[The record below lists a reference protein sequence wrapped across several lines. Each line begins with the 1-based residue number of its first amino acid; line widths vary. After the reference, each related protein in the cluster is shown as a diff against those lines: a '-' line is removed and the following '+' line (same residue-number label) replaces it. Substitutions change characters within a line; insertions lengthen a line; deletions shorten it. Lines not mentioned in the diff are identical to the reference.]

1 MTHPLKGAERIKRYS
16 RKMIFQFTTCFQSIK
31 TIKNFQVKND
41 TRKNIKLQSISE
53 KHNFI
58 NMILILKQQIHI

>member
-16 RKMIFQFTTCFQSIK
+16 RKMIFSVYNLFSKHQDNKI
-31 TIKNFQVKND
+31 FQVKND

-58 NMILILKQQIHI
+58 NMHLILKQQIHI